1 MLNRRHVLGAA
12 LALAVVLSYVS
23 LASAAD
29 SKPFDQAVFDASQ
42 AAGRPILVHVTAPW
56 CPTCKAQA
64 PILSR
69 LESEPRFR
77 WLGDLQYR
85 FRHPKRFTEKI
96 QCEHAEYLDRLQ
108 GPTRN
113 RPFDRRHQSRLDRG
127 AAGKGDLARMAVI
140 GLAFLAGLLSTLSPC
155 VLPLVPIVIGTALSE
170 NRYGPAALAL
180 GVALSYV
187 AIGLFVATVGFAIG
201 LDQDVFRSAA
211 AILLILVGSILLLPQ
226 LQLQLAAAGPIG
238 NWAQQRRSGVS
249 TRGVGGQFAVGLM
262 LGVVWSPCVG
272 PTLGAA
278 SILAARAENF
288 AGVALTMFAF
298 GIGAALP
305 LCAIGLVSREVLSRW
320 RSRLL
325 AAGSLGKL
333 LMGVTLVAV
342 GTLILTGLDKR
353 VETVLVD
360 ASPAWLTELTTHF

>member
-1 MLNRRHVLGAA
+1 MV
-12 LALAVVLSYVS
+12 
-23 LASAAD
+23 
-29 SKPFDQAVFDASQ
+29 
-42 AAGRPILVHVTAPW
+42 
-56 CPTCKAQA
+56 
-64 PILSR
+64 
-69 LESEPRFR
+69 
-77 WLGDLQYR
+77 
-85 FRHPKRFTEKI
+85 
-96 QCEHAEYLDRLQ
+96 
-108 GPTRN
+108 
-113 RPFDRRHQSRLDRG
+113 
-127 AAGKGDLARMAVI
+127 VI

-155 VLPLVPIVIGTALSE
+155 VLPLVPIVIGSALSE

-187 AIGLFVATVGFAIG
+187 AIGLFVATVGFTIG

-211 AILLILVGSILLLPQ
+211 AILLILVGGVLLLPR
-226 LQLQLAAAGPIG
+226 LQLQLAAAAGAVG
-238 NWAQQRRSGVS
+238 NWVQQRSSGVS
-249 TRGVGGQFAVGLM
+249 TRGIGGQFAVGLM

-278 SILAARAENF
+278 SILAARAENL

-342 GTLILTGLDKR
+342 GALILSGLDKR

-360 ASPAWLTELTTHF
+360 ASPAWLTELTTRF